1 MRPAAIIVMGVSG
14 SGKSTIGAL
23 LAEKLGWPFADAD
36 GFHPA
41 ANVAK
46 MASGQPLTDAD
57 RWPWLDAIAAHI
69 ATARQA
75 AQPVVVACSALRR
88 AYRERL
94 RAGHNDLLFLH
105 LAGAPEVIAKR
116 QAARQGH
123 FMPPSLMASQFA
135 TLEDP
140 AAEADAVTISVLSSP
155 HDVVAAALE
164 HLAQGGPTPP
174 ISTRSRS
181 DGII

>member
-14 SGKSTIGAL
+14 SGKSTIGTL
-23 LAEKLGWPFADAD
+23 LAEALGWPFADAD
-36 GFHPA
+36 GFHPV

-46 MASGQPLTDAD
+46 MAAGQPLTDAD

-69 ATARQA
+69 GASRTAG
-75 AQPVVVACSALRR
+75 QPVVVACSALRR

-94 RAGHNDLLFLH
+94 RAGHGDLIFLH
-105 LAGAPEVIAKR
+105 LAGAPEVIATR

-140 AAEADAVTISVLSSP
+140 AAEADAVTVSVSASP
-155 HDVVAAALE
+155 HEVVAAALE
-164 HLAQGGPTPP
+164 QLAARGVVASP
-174 ISTRSRS
+174 
-181 DGII
+181 

>member
-23 LAEKLGWPFADAD
+23 LAEALGWPFADAD

-46 MASGQPLTDAD
+46 MAAGQPLTDAD
-57 RWPWLDAIAAHI
+57 RGPWLDAIAAHI
-69 ATARQA
+69 GASRTAE
-75 AQPVVVACSALRR
+75 QPVVVACSALRR

-94 RAGHNDLLFLH
+94 RAGHGDLIFLH
-105 LAGAPEVIAKR
+105 LAGAPEVIAAR

-140 AAEADAVTISVLSSP
+140 AGEADAVTVSVVASPHEVVGNILSSLGERGAIGAP
-155 HDVVAAALE
+155 
-164 HLAQGGPTPP
+164 
-174 ISTRSRS
+174 
-181 DGII
+181 

>member
-23 LAEKLGWPFADAD
+23 LAERLGWPFADAD

-46 MASGQPLTDAD
+46 MAAGTPLTDAD

-69 ATARQA
+69 GAARGTGR
-75 AQPVVVACSALRR
+75 PVVVACSALRR

-94 RAGHNDLLFLH
+94 RAGHGDLIFLH
-105 LAGAPEVIAKR
+105 LAGAPAVIAER

-140 AAEADAVTISVLSSP
+140 AAEADAVTVSVSASL
-155 HDVVAAALE
+155 HEVVATALE
-164 HLAQGGPTPP
+164 QLAARGVVASP
-174 ISTRSRS
+174 
-181 DGII
+181 

>member
-23 LAEKLGWPFADAD
+23 LAEALGWPFADAD

-46 MASGQPLTDAD
+46 MAAGQPLTDAD
-57 RWPWLDAIAAHI
+57 RGPWLDAIAAHI
-69 ATARQA
+69 GAARTAG
-75 AQPVVVACSALRR
+75 QPVVVACSALRR

-94 RAGHNDLLFLH
+94 RAGHGDLIFLH
-105 LAGAPEVIAKR
+105 LAGAPEVIATR

-135 TLEDP
+135 TLEGTVE
-140 AAEADAVTISVLSSP
+140 EADAVMVSVSASP
-155 HDVVAAALE
+155 HEVLVAAIDQ
-164 HLAQGGPTPP
+164 LAIRGLVA
-174 ISTRSRS
+174 
-181 DGII
+181 

>member
-23 LAEKLGWPFADAD
+23 LAESLAWPFADAD
-36 GFHPA
+36 GFHPR

-46 MASGQPLTDAD
+46 MASGRALTDDD

-69 ATARQA
+69 SAARTAG
-75 AQPVVVACSALRR
+75 QPVVIACSALRR
-88 AYRERL
+88 AYRDRL
-94 RAGHNDLLFLH
+94 RAGHNDLVFLH
-105 LAGAPEVIAKR
+105 LAGAADLIATR

-140 AAEADAVTISVLSSP
+140 SEEADAITLSVTASAE
-155 HDVVAAALE
+155 DVVAAALKAIE
-164 HLAQGGPTPP
+164 ARIPEAGM
-174 ISTRSRS
+174 
-181 DGII
+181 

>member
-23 LAEKLGWPFADAD
+23 LAETLGWPFADAD

-46 MASGQPLTDAD
+46 MAAGQPLTDED

-69 ATARQA
+69 GASRTAG
-75 AQPVVVACSALRR
+75 QPVVVACSALRR

-94 RAGHNDLLFLH
+94 RAGHGDLIFLH
-105 LAGAPEVIAKR
+105 LAGAPEVIATR

-140 AAEADAVTISVLSSP
+140 AAEADAVTVSVSASP
-155 HDVVAAALE
+155 HEVVAAAIQQ
-164 HLAQGGPTPP
+164 LAARGLVASP
-174 ISTRSRS
+174 
-181 DGII
+181 

>member
-1 MRPAAIIVMGVSG
+1 MRTAAIIVMGVSG

-23 LAEKLGWPFADAD
+23 LAEALGWPFADAD

-46 MASGQPLTDAD
+46 MASGQPLTDED

-69 ATARQA
+69 AAARTAG
-75 AQPVVVACSALRR
+75 QPVVVACSALRR
-88 AYRERL
+88 AYRDRL
-94 RAGHNDLLFLH
+94 RAGHGDVVFLH
-105 LAGAPEVIAKR
+105 LAGAPALIAGR

-123 FMPPSLMASQFA
+123 FMPASLMASQFA

-140 AAEADAVTISVLSSP
+140 TEEADTVTVSVQASP
-155 HDVVAAALE
+155 AQVTEGALTQ
-164 HLAQGGPTPP
+164 LAIAGMIAFPKADP
-174 ISTRSRS
+174 
-181 DGII
+181 

>member
-23 LAEKLGWPFADAD
+23 LAGALGWPFADAD

-41 ANVAK
+41 ANIAK
-46 MASGQPLTDAD
+46 MAAGQPLTDED
-57 RWPWLDAIAAHI
+57 RWPWLDAIAAQVG
-69 ATARQA
+69 ASRTAE
-75 AQPVVVACSALRR
+75 QPVVVACSALRR

-94 RAGHNDLLFLH
+94 RAGHSDLIFLH
-105 LAGAPEVIAKR
+105 LAGAPEVIATR

-140 AAEADAVTISVLSSP
+140 AAEADAVMVSVSASP
-155 HDVVAAALE
+155 HEVVATALE
-164 HLAQGGPTPP
+164 QLAARGVVASP
-174 ISTRSRS
+174 
-181 DGII
+181 

>member
-23 LAEKLGWPFADAD
+23 LAERMGWPFADAD

-46 MASGQPLTDAD
+46 MAAGQPLTDED

-69 ATARQA
+69 GAARA
-75 AQPVVVACSALRR
+75 AGQPVVVACSALRR

-94 RAGHNDLLFLH
+94 RAGHGDLIFLH
-105 LAGAPEVIAKR
+105 LAGAPEVIATR

-140 AAEADAVTISVLSSP
+140 AEEADAVTVSVQASPHEVVGNILSSLGERGAIGAP
-155 HDVVAAALE
+155 
-164 HLAQGGPTPP
+164 
-174 ISTRSRS
+174 
-181 DGII
+181 

>member
-23 LAEKLGWPFADAD
+23 LAEALGWPFADAD

-46 MASGQPLTDAD
+46 MAAGQPLTDED
-57 RWPWLDAIAAHI
+57 RWPWLDAITAHI
-69 ATARQA
+69 GASRTAG
-75 AQPVVVACSALRR
+75 QPVVVACSALRR

-94 RAGHNDLLFLH
+94 RAGLSDLIFLH
-105 LAGAPEVIAKR
+105 LAGAPEVIATR

-140 AAEADAVTISVLSSP
+140 AAEADAVKVSVSASPHEVVGNILSSLGERGAIGAP
-155 HDVVAAALE
+155 
-164 HLAQGGPTPP
+164 
-174 ISTRSRS
+174 
-181 DGII
+181 

>member
-23 LAEKLGWPFADAD
+23 LAEALGWPFADAD
-36 GFHPA
+36 GFHPPE
-41 ANVAK
+41 NVAK
-46 MASGQPLTDAD
+46 MAAGQPLTDED

-69 ATARQA
+69 GASRRAR
-75 AQPVVVACSALRR
+75 QPVVVACSALRR

-94 RAGHNDLLFLH
+94 RAGHGDLIFLH
-105 LAGAPEVIAKR
+105 LAGAPEVIATR

-123 FMPPSLMASQFA
+123 FMPPSLMASQYA

-140 AAEADAVTISVLSSP
+140 AEEADAVTVSVQASP
-155 HDVVAAALE
+155 HEVVGNIL
-164 HLAQGGPTPP
+164 
-174 ISTRSRS
+174 STLGER
-181 DGII
+181 GAIGAP

>member
-23 LAEKLGWPFADAD
+23 LAEALGWPFADAD

-46 MASGQPLTDAD
+46 MAAGQPLTDED

-69 ATARQA
+69 DTARA
-75 AQPVVVACSALRR
+75 AGQPVVVACSALRR
-88 AYRERL
+88 VYRDRL
-94 RAGHNDLLFLH
+94 RAGHKDVIFLH
-105 LAGAPEVIAKR
+105 LAGDAGLIGER

-140 AAEADAVTISVLSSP
+140 DGEADAVTVS
-155 HDVVAAALE
+155 VVASPQQVVEAALGE
-164 HLAQGGPTPP
+164 LAAAGAITAP
-174 ISTRSRS
+174 
-181 DGII
+181 

>member
-23 LAEKLGWPFADAD
+23 LAEALGWPFADAD

-46 MASGQPLTDAD
+46 MAAGQPLTDAD

-69 ATARQA
+69 GASRTAG
-75 AQPVVVACSALRR
+75 QPVVVACSALRR

-94 RAGHNDLLFLH
+94 RAGHGDLIFLH
-105 LAGAPEVIAKR
+105 LAGAPEVIATR

-135 TLEDP
+135 TLEDT
-140 AAEADAVTISVLSSP
+140 AEEADAVTVSVSASP
-155 HDVVAAALE
+155 HEVLVAAIDQLSVRGVVA
-164 HLAQGGPTPP
+164 
-174 ISTRSRS
+174 
-181 DGII
+181 

>member
-1 MRPAAIIVMGVSG
+1 MRAAAIIVMGVSG

-23 LAEKLGWPFADAD
+23 LAEALGWPFADAD

-46 MASGQPLTDAD
+46 MASGQPLTDED

-69 ATARQA
+69 EAARKA
-75 AQPVVVACSALRR
+75 EQPVVVACSALRR
-88 AYRERL
+88 AYRDRL
-94 RAGHNDLLFLH
+94 RAGHKDLVFLH
-105 LAGAPEVIAKR
+105 LAGESGLIASR

-140 AAEADAVTISVLSSP
+140 ATEADAVTVSVQASP
-155 HDVVAAALE
+155 AQVVAATLGQLVA
-164 HLAQGGPTPP
+164 AGA
-174 ISTRSRS
+174 ISAP
-181 DGII
+181 

>member
-23 LAEKLGWPFADAD
+23 LAEALGWPFADAD

-46 MASGQPLTDAD
+46 MAAGQPLTDED
-57 RWPWLDAIAAHI
+57 RWPWLDAIATHI
-69 ATARQA
+69 DAARGTG
-75 AQPVVVACSALRR
+75 QPVVVACSALRR

-94 RAGHNDLLFLH
+94 RAGHGDLIFLH
-105 LAGAPEVIAKR
+105 LAGAPEVIAER

-140 AAEADAVTISVLSSP
+140 AEEVDAVTVSVSASL
-155 HDVVAAALE
+155 HEVVATALE
-164 HLAQGGPTPP
+164 QLAARGVVASP
-174 ISTRSRS
+174 
-181 DGII
+181 

>member
-23 LAEKLGWPFADAD
+23 LAERLGWPFADAD

-46 MASGQPLTDAD
+46 MAAGQPLTDAD
-57 RWPWLDAIAAHI
+57 RGPWLDAIAAHI
-69 ATARQA
+69 GASRTAG
-75 AQPVVVACSALRR
+75 QPVVVACSALRR

-94 RAGHNDLLFLH
+94 RAGHGDLIFLH
-105 LAGAPEVIAKR
+105 LSGAPEVIATR

-140 AAEADAVTISVLSSP
+140 AEEADAVTVSVQASPHEVVGNILSSLGERGAIGAP
-155 HDVVAAALE
+155 
-164 HLAQGGPTPP
+164 
-174 ISTRSRS
+174 
-181 DGII
+181 

>member
-23 LAEKLGWPFADAD
+23 LAEALGWPFADAD

-46 MASGQPLTDAD
+46 MAAGQPLTDAD

-69 ATARQA
+69 GASRTAE
-75 AQPVVVACSALRR
+75 QPVVVACSALRR

-94 RAGHNDLLFLH
+94 RAGHGDLIFLH
-105 LAGAPEVIAKR
+105 LAGAPEVIAAR

-135 TLEDP
+135 TLEDTGD
-140 AAEADAVTISVLSSP
+140 ETDAVAVSVADTPQS
-155 HDVVAAALE
+155 VVDAAMAAL
-164 HLAQGGPTPP
+164 GPFGLRAGP
-174 ISTRSRS
+174 
-181 DGII
+181 

>member
-23 LAEKLGWPFADAD
+23 LAEALGWPFADAD

-46 MASGQPLTDAD
+46 MAAGQPLTDAD

-69 ATARQA
+69 GASRTAE
-75 AQPVVVACSALRR
+75 QPVVVACSALRR

-94 RAGHNDLLFLH
+94 RAGHGDLIFLH
-105 LAGAPEVIAKR
+105 LAGAPEVIAAR

-140 AAEADAVTISVLSSP
+140 AGEADAVTVSVVASPHEVVGNILSSLGERGAIGAP
-155 HDVVAAALE
+155 
-164 HLAQGGPTPP
+164 
-174 ISTRSRS
+174 
-181 DGII
+181 

>member
-23 LAEKLGWPFADAD
+23 LAEALGWPFADAD

-46 MASGQPLTDAD
+46 MAAGQPLTDED

-69 ATARQA
+69 GASRTAE
-75 AQPVVVACSALRR
+75 QPVVVACSALRR

-94 RAGHNDLLFLH
+94 RAGHGDLIFLH
-105 LAGAPEVIAKR
+105 LSGAPEIVATR

-140 AAEADAVTISVLSSP
+140 AAEADAVIVSVSASL
-155 HDVVAAALE
+155 HEVVAAALE
-164 HLAQGGPTPP
+164 QLAARGVVAL
-174 ISTRSRS
+174 R
-181 DGII
+181 

>member
-23 LAEKLGWPFADAD
+23 LAERLGWPFADAD

-41 ANVAK
+41 ANIAK
-46 MASGQPLTDAD
+46 MAAGQPLTDAD

-69 ATARQA
+69 EAARAA

-88 AYRERL
+88 TYRDRL
-94 RAGHNDLLFLH
+94 RAGHKDLIFLH
-105 LAGAPEVIAKR
+105 LAGEAGLIGDR

-140 AAEADAVTISVLSSP
+140 AGEADAVTVS
-155 HDVVAAALE
+155 VVASPQQVVKAALGE
-164 HLAQGGPTPP
+164 LAAAGAITTP
-174 ISTRSRS
+174 
-181 DGII
+181 